1 MSANPKHPCTLC
13 GNAGH
18 QASRCKELGVPPEG
32 FYKPSPGM
40 HQGDDDDC
48 DNAIRGRAPSPRDDC
63 DDAIR
68 VGSKRRRIERNLALK
83 PMHTIWLNQ
92 LLNGPLVKKIF

>member
-48 DNAIRGRAPSPRDDC
+48 DDAIRGRNKRQRDDC
-63 DDAIR
+63 DESLKI
-68 VGSKRRRIERNLALK
+68 NLPLK
-83 PMHTIWLNQ
+83 AMRTIWLNQ
-92 LLNGPLVKKIF
+92 LLNGPRVKRLF

>member
-1 MSANPKHPCTLC
+1 MSKTQQCTLC

-40 HQGDDDDC
+40 HQGDDEEDE
-48 DNAIRGRAPSPRDDC
+48 SL
-63 DDAIR
+63 
-68 VGSKRRRIERNLALK
+68 KRILPLK
-83 PMHTIWLNQ
+83 PMYTIWLNQ
-92 LLNGPLVKKIF
+92 LLSGPRVKRHF

>member
-1 MSANPKHPCTLC
+1 MSGVPQHACTNC

-18 QASRCKELGVPPEG
+18 KASRCKELGVPLEG

-48 DNAIRGRAPSPRDDC
+48 DEAIT
-63 DDAIR
+63 IR
-68 VGSKRRRIERNLALK
+68 SKERYNKASVIGQKRSRTAEPVKYLHA
-83 PMHTIWLNQ
+83 IWLNQ
-92 LLNGPLVKKIF
+92 LMSGPRVRRLF

>member
-18 QASRCKELGVPPEG
+18 QASRCKELGVPPDG

-40 HQGDDDDC
+40 HQGDDDC
-48 DNAIRGRAPSPRDDC
+48 DESL
-63 DDAIR
+63 
-68 VGSKRRRIERNLALK
+68 KRNLPLK

-92 LLNGPLVKKIF
+92 LLSGPRIKRLF